1 MALAV
6 TASYNQ
12 LTLEVETDTP
22 GTYAKVCGMK
32 DFSVEGTQAVDE
44 DEIPDCA
51 DESLPNSVV
60 VDVRSITVSV
70 SGTGVW
76 SQSAHDM
83 MLKWNRLGQKKNV
96 RITYGNVSVGDV
108 QTETGKALLTKLVN
122 ARTKGKVCTAEVEI
136 RFDGVPTMA
145 DRAS

>member
-6 TASYNQ
+6 TAKYDQ

-32 DFSVEGTQAVDE
+32 DFSIEGSQAVDE
-44 DEIPDCA
+44 DEVPDCA
-51 DESLPNSVV
+51 DESLPNAVI
-60 VDVRSITVSV
+60 VDVRSVTVSV

-76 SQSAHDM
+76 AQSSHDM

-96 RITYGNVSVGDV
+96 RVTYGNASVGDV
-108 QTETGKALLTKLVN
+108 HTETGKALLTKLVN
-122 ARTKGKVCTAEVEI
+122 ARTKGKVVTCEVEI
-136 RFDGVPTMA
+136 RFDGVPATVDKA
-145 DRAS
+145 

>member
-6 TASYNQ
+6 TAKYDQ

-32 DFSVEGTQAVDE
+32 DFNVDGNLALDE
-44 DEIPDCA
+44 DEVPDCA

-60 VDVRSITVSV
+60 VSPRSITVGV

-76 SQSAHDM
+76 AQTSHDM
-83 MLKWNRLGQKKNV
+83 MLKWNRLAQKKNV
-96 RITYGNVSVGDV
+96 RITYGNASVGDV
-108 QTETGKALLTKLVN
+108 STETGGAYLTKLTN
-122 ARTKGKVCTAEVEI
+122 SRTKGKVVACEIEI
-136 RFDGVPTMA
+136 RFDGVPVTV
-145 DRAS
+145 DKV